1 MTASPGPCGRASA
14 TRRPA
19 NDAAGHRTAPEFTGV
34 GGRYLGDCHEAPVT
48 AEGRTG
54 VRPYAVDPEA
64 AARLWDVTEELLA
77 APLR

>member
-1 MTASPGPCGRASA
+1 
-14 TRRPA
+14 
-19 NDAAGHRTAPEFTGV
+19 V